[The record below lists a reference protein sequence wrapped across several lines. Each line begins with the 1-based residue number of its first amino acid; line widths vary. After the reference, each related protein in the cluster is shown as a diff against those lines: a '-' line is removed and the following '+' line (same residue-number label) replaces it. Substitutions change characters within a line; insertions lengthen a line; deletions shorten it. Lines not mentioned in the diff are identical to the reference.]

1 MEKALSVE
9 LDFYLFETL
18 VGSRY
23 GGLRFLD
30 RHLARLAESAR
41 TFDFEY
47 DPEAIRSAALQ
58 CGADLPHEPPHRI
71 RIRLERSGAFMV
83 QCFPLQPP
91 PSRTVKLLFGADWD
105 FAPQHS
111 SNPMLLHKSSLRDEY
126 DRGWQFA
133 ESKGAFDLLFI
144 NERGELTEGGR
155 TNLFLRLENRW
166 WTPPLTSGVLPGI
179 MRSILLEAIDF
190 DANEKVLFPK
200 DLFQAEEILLCNS
213 LRGAMKAELIAKQPH

>member
-1 MEKALSVE
+1 VSFEA
-9 LDFYLFETL
+9 DFYLFETL
-18 VGSRY
+18 HGSRE
-23 GGLRFLD
+23 GGLRSLD
-30 RHLARLAESAR
+30 RHLARLAGSAR

-47 DPEAIRSAALQ
+47 DPEAIRSAALE
-58 CGADLPHEPPHRI
+58 CGAGLPHEMPHRI
-71 RIRLERSGAFMV
+71 RIRLERSGAFTV
-83 QCFPLQPP
+83 QCFPLQPLH
-91 PSRTVKLLFGADWD
+91 SGTVRLIFGADWD
-105 FAPQHS
+105 FVPQHS
-111 SNPMLLHKSSLRDEY
+111 ANPMLLHKSSLRDEY

-179 MRSILLEAIDF
+179 MRSILLEDIDF
-190 DANEKVLFPK
+190 DANERVLVPE
-200 DLFQAEEILLCNS
+200 DLFRAEEILLCNS